1 MTMDAPT
8 VSDPALARAARLRA
22 VLDDRATLLAALEA
36 VSARQ
41 DELVRRRETEALLG
55 LLVERQ
61 RLVDRFV
68 AGHGELLEL
77 AAILAEESLPI
88 DRAEA
93 DALRRDIDAIV
104 GGIARVSERDAATQ
118 ELLRMAREETRDELG
133 RAERGSDA
141 RAAYG
146 RISAPIA
153 PRFADRRG

>member
-1 MTMDAPT
+1 MTTNAATT
-8 VSDPALARAARLRA
+8 VDPSCPRAARLRA

-36 VSARQ
+36 VSERQ
-41 DELVRRRETEALLG
+41 DELVRRRETESLLG

-77 AAILAEESLPI
+77 ATILSEETLAI

-118 ELLRMAREETRDELG
+118 ELLRSAREETRDEL
-133 RAERGSDA
+133 RRTERGSDA

-146 RISAPIA
+146 RASAPTA
-153 PRFADRRG
+153 PLYADRRG